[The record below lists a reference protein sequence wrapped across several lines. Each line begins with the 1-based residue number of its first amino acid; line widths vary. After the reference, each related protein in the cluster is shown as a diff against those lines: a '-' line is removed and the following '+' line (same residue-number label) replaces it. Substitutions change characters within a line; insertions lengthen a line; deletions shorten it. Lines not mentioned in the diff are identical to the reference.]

1 MATDQ
6 TLQPGE
12 SVKLT
17 STEPIVT
24 TGSGTKT
31 VTAKAGA
38 AAPTPP
44 DPTPIPTPTP
54 GEGVLISKAEVMALP
69 MSGNAWSRVQ
79 VWASKSLS
87 TTDMLKNQES
97 PANVITLA
105 AALVAVRK
113 NDSAMRGKVVT
124 ALKALKTQPLGRAL
138 ALGREIGAYV
148 IASDLIGATD
158 AEVGY
163 EQKAF
168 YMGLV
173 TKSGLGPDGPTS
185 LLACVKARPNNWGTH
200 AQGAIATIYAKYGS
214 EANLDDLYAIIKG
227 WLGDRAAYASFKY
240 GDLAWQAD
248 PSKPVGVN
256 PKGSTKSGMSIDG
269 VLPDDQRR
277 GGGFTTNPPN
287 ENYVYEALQGSLLAA
302 LVLERTG
309 RPVASL
315 QSEALYRAYR
325 WLIDVNKFPVEGD
338 DTWEPWAL
346 RKLYPAH
353 AGAVVLPSSSTPGK
367 NLGYTDWLYA

>member
-17 STEPIVT
+17 STTPITT
-24 TGSGTKT
+24 TGSGSTT

-38 AAPTPP
+38 APTPTP
-44 DPTPIPTPTP
+44 DPTPTPTPTP
-54 GEGVLISKAEVMALP
+54 GEGVLISKAELMAVP

-79 VWASKSLS
+79 VWASKSIS
-87 TTDMLKNQES
+87 TTDMLKNQDS
-97 PANVITLA
+97 AANVTTLA

-113 NDSAMRGKVVT
+113 GDSAMRGKVVT
-124 ALKALKTQPLGRAL
+124 ALKALKGQPLERAL
-138 ALGREIGAYV
+138 ALGRELGAYV

-163 EQKAF
+163 DQKAF
-168 YMGLV
+168 YRGKL
-173 TKSGLGPDGPTS
+173 TQSTSGGPSS
-185 LLACVKARPNNWGTH
+185 LIACAKGRPNNWGTH
-200 AQGAIATIYAKYGS
+200 AMGAVACVYSKYGTAA
-214 EANLDDLYAIIKG
+214 ELDELYKWVKG
-227 WLGDRAAYASFKY
+227 WLGDRATYKGFTY
-240 GDLAWQAD
+240 GDLSWQAD
-248 PSKPVGVN
+248 SANPVGVN
-256 PKGSTKSGMSIDG
+256 PKGATKQGHSIDG

-277 GGGFTTNPPN
+277 AGGFSWPPPN
-287 ENYVYEALQGSLLAA
+287 ENYVYEALQGALLAA

-325 WLIDVNKFPVEGD
+325 WLVDVNEFPVEGD